1 MGTIATFEIGQI
13 GPRLDR
19 LPVSGFHFRVIG
31 LIGAGL
37 FLDAF
42 DLYLGGGV
50 LGALLHSGWSTMALN
65 SGFITATFLGMV
77 IGAFFSGV
85 LGDRYGR
92 RFTFQFNLA
101 VFGLAS
107 LAAVFAPT
115 MGALIAT
122 RFVMGIGLGAEIV
135 ISYATV
141 TEFVP
146 ARNRGRWLAVMNII
160 STCALPA
167 SSLISYW
174 VIPTL
179 GWRYMFLLVGVLA
192 LIVCLLRKSMPES
205 PRWLESKGR
214 HAEADLI
221 VRAAEDRA
229 KGRLAPLAEWMPPG
243 ATPKASA
250 RMQDLFARNVIGRL
264 LIGVMLNVVL
274 NLGLFGFLSWL
285 PSFFVREGMGIGSSL
300 GFVTLLS
307 LGGPLG
313 VVVVFLLA
321 DRISPRAGI
330 IAASLIAA
338 VAGAIYPMAGHGV
351 WFIVIGLILV
361 GAIYATNTFGFCT
374 HVPELFPTRLRL
386 RGVGVCGTSGRL
398 TTALVQYGVV
408 VLFDWGGVAA
418 VVGTL
423 SAIYVLQ
430 AAVMAVFGV
439 DTNRRSMEEV
449 SAGVAAPVSL
459 GGAMP
464 DRHVESG

>member
-1 MGTIATFEIGQI
+1 MGTVPTFETGQI

-19 LPVSGFHFRVIG
+19 LPVSGFHFRVVG

-50 LGALLHSGWSTMALN
+50 LGAVLHSGWSTMALN

-160 STCALPA
+160 STCALPV

-229 KGRLAPLAEWMPPG
+229 KGRLAPPAEWIPPG
-243 ATPKASA
+243 ATPKADA

-285 PSFFVREGMGIGSSL
+285 PSFFIREGMGIGSSL

-338 VAGAIYPMAGHGV
+338 AAGAIYPMAGHGV
-351 WFIVIGLILV
+351 WFIVIGLILI

-408 VLFDWGGVAA
+408 VLFEWGGVAA

-423 SAIYVLQ
+423 SAVYVLQ
-430 AAVMAVFGV
+430 AAVMAVFGL

-449 SAGVAAPVSL
+449 SAGGAAPGSL
-459 GGAMP
+459 GGAMLDP
-464 DRHVESG
+464 HVESG